1 MKMKQH
7 DILDEPKV
15 NKTYA
20 VILMEEIEWHDQ
32 ERTSVYLY
40 STFEEAK
47 NFFESYSGRPLE
59 EYTDINRRGI
69 YKTAHIDHTTIIF
82 AGYTFDYTK
91 IPMQIMM
98 DI

>member
-7 DILDEPKV
+7 DILDGPEV

-20 VILMEEIEWHDQ
+20 VILMEEIEWYNQ
-32 ERTSVYLY
+32 KRVSVYLY

-47 NFFESYSGRPLE
+47 NFFETSSGSPLV
-59 EYTDINRRGI
+59 EYTDTDRRGI
-69 YKTAHIDHTTIIF
+69 YKMVHIDHTTIIF